1 VPLWYVGAG
10 PLFPEDVNTN
20 DYTKSLVSR
29 NLSQATVDSTINTRF
44 SPFGLVSYLTGKRD
58 NASESISLARQSF
71 VDAGNENKILLS
83 SIVDPITNLPTGR
96 PTDAT
101 TQALKGDDAV
111 AASRSGGTAV
121 ILDSAGKVPKSRIS
135 VTSSQRWL
143 AGYWSPSSY
152 ISGPATGE
160 TALCNIPVNPYIT
173 GNYRIIVTGSVS
185 AKAGV
190 DGQYPIIQVRASNGT
205 SPYIGS
211 IIATGYGPSESHK
224 GGLLSYG
231 VFPGTQ
237 SYSIPSWCNKI
248 DVVAIGG
255 GGGGVNG
262 GSLGFDG
269 GGGDAGDWRSTT
281 LIRGTSGSATLPI
294 STTTLSYT
302 IGAGANNANFNLFG
316 DSGSPGGSTTCSGTG
331 MTTLTAPG
339 GKTGGKTGQ
348 TVNGEAAG
356 DYTFNGLTYVGG
368 LAAIDQD
375 GSPAIPGKS
384 PGGGGQGGR
393 GGLFTGNPGA
403 RGADGAIFFY
413 AYLAEDESYGQITVM
428 PSPLS
433 SAPSTIFNGPVT
445 VYVNVLSSGTSAVA
459 TSSLSPQISVMVVP
473 V

>member
-10 PLFPEDVNTN
+10 PFFPEDVNTN

-29 NLSQATVDSTINTRF
+29 NLSQATVDSTINTAF

-71 VDAGNENKILLS
+71 VDAGNANKLLLS
-83 SIVDPITNLPTGR
+83 TIVDPTSKLPTAR
-96 PTDAT
+96 PGDAT
-101 TQALKGDDAV
+101 TQALRGDAAV
-111 AASRSGGTAV
+111 AASQSGGTAV

-143 AGYWSPSSY
+143 AGYWSPLSY
-152 ISGPATGE
+152 TSGSATQE
-160 TALCNIPVNPYIT
+160 TALCDIPVNPYIT

-185 AKAGV
+185 AKTGA

-205 SPYIGS
+205 DRFTGS
-211 IIATGYGPSESHK
+211 IIARGYGPSESHK

-255 GGGGVNG
+255 GGGGLNG
-262 GSLGFDG
+262 GALLFSG
-269 GGGDAGDWRSTT
+269 GGGGAGSWQSTT
-281 LIRGTSGSATLPI
+281 LVRGVTLPP
-294 STTTLSYT
+294 STTVLTYN
-302 IGAGANNANFNLFG
+302 IGAGAPNQNYQALFPNYTDGAATTCTGIGMTSISASGGLTGKNQGSTIRG
-316 DSGSPGGSTTCSGTG
+316 DS
-331 MTTLTAPG
+331 
-339 GKTGGKTGQ
+339 
-348 TVNGEAAG
+348 AG
-356 DYTFNGLTYVGG
+356 NKEHGGLTYLGG
-368 LAAIDQD
+368 GFAD
-375 GSPAIPGKS
+375 GSSNPATPGLS

-393 GGLFTGNPGA
+393 GEFLSGSPGA

-413 AYLAEDESYGQITVM
+413 AHLTDDVNYGQITVM
-428 PSPLS
+428 PHTS
-433 SAPSTIFNGPVT
+433 SVSTTLNGPST
-445 VYVNVLSSGTSAVA
+445 VYVNVLSSGGSAVT

-473 V
+473 A